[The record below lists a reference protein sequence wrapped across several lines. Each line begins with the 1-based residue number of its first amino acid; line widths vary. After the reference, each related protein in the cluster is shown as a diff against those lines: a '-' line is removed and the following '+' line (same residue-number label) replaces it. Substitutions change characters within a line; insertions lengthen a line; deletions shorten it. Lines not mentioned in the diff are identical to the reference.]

1 MKHTFIYMSLCSVL
15 LFLGGCSNE
24 SEIDNRVD
32 NLRTPLTIRAVA
44 SYFENQ
50 PAGEGLSTRTPNE
63 NGLNTSFQTGDAIG
77 IFAIK
82 DNAIVDGINNTQLTY
97 SETSGSIGTWTPA
110 DPNTILYYYAG
121 VTYIAYYPYK
131 NGITITPS
139 QATNTI
145 IASLAVNSSLQP
157 LTDQSSTDG
166 SLANYTASDLMIA
179 CGSPSADTDN
189 PAKQILN
196 LNFAHQFALLV
207 LKPQT
212 YNAAA
217 NATNMDMK
225 ACDITLNGY
234 TPCRMTD
241 GSFRAII
248 VPGKTSP
255 PITGEYKTSDGIT
268 AAANKTIVF
277 SGNESSFAAGYCYT
291 LEVKSTFKGK

>member
-1 MKHTFIYMSLCSVL
+1 MKHTFIYISLCSVL

-32 NLRTPLTIRAVA
+32 NRRTPLTIRAVA
-44 SYFENQ
+44 SHFENL
-50 PAGEGLSTRTPNE
+50 PASEELSTRTPNE
-63 NGLNTSFQTGDAIG
+63 DGLNTSFQTGDAIG
-77 IFAIK
+77 LFAIK
-82 DNAIVDGINNTQLTY
+82 DNAIVDGINNTRLTY
-97 SETSGSIGTWTPA
+97 SETSGSTGTWTPA

-145 IASLAVNSSLQP
+145 IASLVSNSSLQP
-157 LTDQSSTDG
+157 LTDQSSADG

-179 CGSPSADTDN
+179 SGSPSADADN

-196 LNFAHQFALLV
+196 LNFTHQFALLV

-212 YNAAA
+212 YSA
-217 NATNMDMK
+217 ATNTTSMDMN
-225 ACDITLNGY
+225 ACDVILNSY

-248 VPGKTSP
+248 VPGKTSA

-268 AAANKTIVF
+268 TAANKTIVF

-291 LEVKSTFKGK
+291 LEVKSRFKGK